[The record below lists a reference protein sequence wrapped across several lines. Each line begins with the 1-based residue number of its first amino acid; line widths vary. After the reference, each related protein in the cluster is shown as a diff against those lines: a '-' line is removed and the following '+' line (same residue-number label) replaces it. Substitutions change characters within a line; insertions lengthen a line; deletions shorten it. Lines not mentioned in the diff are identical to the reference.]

1 MKDNWKNYELR
12 IRSEARAV
20 LKNNKSNG
28 LAIVT
33 SHMLVNSEG
42 TPIAWVVPSGKRI
55 EPTKET
61 GNIIEALLEVLTNGK
76 VD

>member
-1 MKDNWKNYELR
+1 M
-12 IRSEARAV
+12 